1 MRFSNIFVLTFIFIL
16 ASTTASFAQ
25 STKEEVQI
33 EDATKT
39 ITTKV
44 KGITCS
50 DDLKTISANVEKL
63 KGVSTCKAG
72 KTGPTTTFEIA
83 YNPALV
89 TEKEIHAVIQDTEGC
104 ENPDDRPYKVR
115 Q

>member
-1 MRFSNIFVLTFIFIL
+1 MKLSTILFLAITFMLALT
-16 ASTTASFAQ
+16 TTTYAQ
-25 STKEEVQI
+25 LVTENNQVTDSTKNI
-33 EDATKT
+33 T
-39 ITTKV
+39 IKV

-50 DDLKTISANVEKL
+50 NDLKTISRNVVKL

-83 YNPALV
+83 YNL
-89 TEKEIHAVIQDTEGC
+89 TLISEEEIFAAIQNTSGC
-104 ENPDDRPYKVR
+104 KNPDDRPYKVK